1 MTTSDFSNLPIDVS
15 DPTPNLGLDR
25 SALAVVSDDTPK
37 ANPALVYLAG
47 LHSELSR
54 TSMKSKLNVVAR
66 LLGARDLYDC
76 PWSKIRAEHV
86 VGLMTKLAQDGGKSV
101 ERSGRA
107 GSTVN
112 CYLAAMKGVAKAA
125 WISGQ
130 LAHEDYLRVTAVKEL
145 RYSRAPAGR
154 SLTFRESRTMLQNCD
169 PNRKIDI
176 RDQAILMLMLGCGL
190 RRGEIPGLM
199 IERYFPDEGALTL
212 IGKGDKERKVFLPEE
227 VQESI
232 DDWIQRVRGVGPG
245 RLFGRILKNGS
256 LNLSRPL
263 APRSVGM
270 IVQNRLKASQINGKL
285 TAHDLRRTFAT
296 RLLDDGID
304 ITTVKNMMGH
314 ANITTTARYDRR
326 GEEVQKRA
334 ARSVRL

>member
-1 MTTSDFSNLPIDVS
+1 MSNHENLPVEVL
-15 DPTPNLGLDR
+15 DPTGS
-25 SALAVVSDDTPK
+25 SASGAVVQPGTDAESKP
-37 ANPALVYLAG
+37 NPALVYLAS
-47 LHSELSR
+47 LHSDSSR
-54 TSMKSKLNVVAR
+54 ASMKSKLNVVAR
-66 LLGARDLYDC
+66 LLGGRDLYDC
-76 PWSKIRAEHV
+76 AWEKLRAEHV
-86 VGLMTKLAQDGGKSV
+86 IGLMTKLAEDGGKST
-101 ERSGRA
+101 ERRGRA

-130 LAHEDYLRVTAVKEL
+130 IAHEDYLRVTTVKEL
-145 RYSRAPAGR
+145 RYSRSPAGR
-154 SLTFRESRTMLQNCD
+154 SLSFRESRTMLQKWD
-169 PNRKIDI
+169 PDRKIDV

-190 RRGEIPGLM
+190 RRGEIPYLV
-199 IERYFPDEGALTL
+199 IDRYFPDEGALTL
-212 IGKGDKERKVFLPEE
+212 IGKGDKERKVFLPDE

-232 DDWIQRVRGVGPG
+232 DDWIGRVRGHGPG
-245 RLFGRILKNGS
+245 RIFGRILKNGS
-256 LNLSRPL
+256 LDLTHPL
-263 APRSVGM
+263 DPRSVGM
-270 IVQNRLKASQINGKL
+270 IVQNRLKSSGIESKL

-314 ANITTTARYDRR
+314 ANIATTARYDRR